1 MKKIFRKITAL
12 LVAFMFIC
20 SCGVNA
26 FAQSY
31 TGSYTSGGYVVNANY
46 SINQKSTSGTAF
58 LTNNGRLTQSSYLSA
73 SVDYCYHIMVG
84 GRIMSWTD
92 TETDTKTNAY
102 EASVSVN
109 DATIYSMVYAT
120 YTFVAD
126 IPSAGGAQRH
136 QVEMDTIYYP

>member
-1 MKKIFRKITAL
+1 MKKMLRKITAL
-12 LVAFMFIC
+12 LVALVFIC
-20 SCGVNA
+20 LCGVNA

-31 TGSYTSGGYVVNANY
+31 TETYTSGRYVVNTNY
-46 SINQKSTSGTAF
+46 SINEKSTGGTVF
-58 LTNNGRLTQSSYLSA
+58 LTDTGRLTQSPYLSA
-73 SVDYCYHIMVG
+73 SVTYTYHIMVG

-136 QVEMDTIYYP
+136 QMEMDTVYYP

>member
-1 MKKIFRKITAL
+1 MKKMLRKITAL
-12 LVAFMFIC
+12 LVALVFIC
-20 SCGVNA
+20 LCGVNA

-31 TGSYTSGGYVVNANY
+31 TETYTSGGYVVNANY
-46 SINQKSTSGTAF
+46 SINETSTGGTVF
-58 LTNNGRLTQSSYLSA
+58 LTNSGRLIKSSYLSA

-136 QVEMDTIYYP
+136 QMEMDTVYYP

>member
-1 MKKIFRKITAL
+1 
-12 LVAFMFIC
+12 
-20 SCGVNA
+20 
-26 FAQSY
+26 
-31 TGSYTSGGYVVNANY
+31 
-46 SINQKSTSGTAF
+46 
-58 LTNNGRLTQSSYLSA
+58 
-73 SVDYCYHIMVG
+73 
-84 GRIMSWTD
+84 MSWTD

-136 QVEMDTIYYP
+136 QMEMDTVYYP

>member
-1 MKKIFRKITAL
+1 MKKMLRKITAL

-20 SCGVNA
+20 LCGVNA

-46 SINQKSTSGTAF
+46 SINETSTGGTVF
-58 LTNNGRLTQSSYLSA
+58 LTNSGRLIKSSYLSA

-84 GRIMSWTD
+84 GRMMSWTD
-92 TETDTKTNAY
+92 TETVTKIDDY
-102 EASVSVN
+102 EASVSVS
-109 DATIYSMVYAT
+109 DTTIYSMVYAT

-126 IPSAGGAQRH
+126 IPGISGAQRH
-136 QVEMDTIYYP
+136 QMEMDTVYYP